1 MKKFLMLVF
10 AAVLAVSAVC
20 FAEAPKAAEGTQT
33 VQTQA
38 AAAYKTL
45 TPQQA
50 KQRMEPQQAKQRME
64 QNDKIVVLDVR
75 TQEEFAAGHI
85 PGAVLLPVDLIEAK
99 SEEVAKVLPDKD
111 AEILVYCRSGKRAH
125 RASQALADMGYTN
138 IEHIGGIMDWP
149 YEIVK

>member
-20 FAEAPKAAEGTQT
+20 FAEVPKAADGTQT

-50 KQRMEPQQAKQRME
+50 KQRME
-64 QNDKIVVLDVR
+64 QNDKIVVLECAHAGR
-75 TQEEFAAGHI
+75 ICRRAYSGCSFAA
-85 PGAVLLPVDLIEAK
+85 
-99 SEEVAKVLPDKD
+99 
-111 AEILVYCRSGKRAH
+111 C
-125 RASQALADMGYTN
+125 
-138 IEHIGGIMDWP
+138 
-149 YEIVK
+149 

>member
-10 AAVLAVSAVC
+10 AVVLAVSAVC

-33 VQTQA
+33 VQTQ
-38 AAAYKTL
+38 
-45 TPQQA
+45 
-50 KQRMEPQQAKQRME
+50 
-64 QNDKIVVLDVR
+64 
-75 TQEEFAAGHI
+75 EEFVAGHI

-149 YEIVK
+149 YEVVK

>member
-20 FAEAPKAAEGTQT
+20 FAEGTQT
-33 VQTQA
+33 VQMQT

-50 KQRMEPQQAKQRME
+50 KQRME
-64 QNDKIVVLDVR
+64 QNDKIVILDVR

-85 PGAVLLPVDLIEAK
+85 PNAVLLPVDLIEAK

>member
-1 MKKFLMLVF
+1 MKKVLLLIF
-10 AAVLAVSAVC
+10 AAVLAISAVC
-20 FAEAPKAAEGTQT
+20 FAQEQKTENTPAPASTQ
-33 VQTQA
+33 

-50 KQRMEPQQAKQRME
+50 KLRIE
-64 QNDKIVVLDVR
+64 QNPAIVILDVR
-75 TQEEFAAGHI
+75 TQEEFDAGHI
-85 PGAVLLPVDLIEAK
+85 PDAVLLPVDLIEAK
-99 SEEVAKVLPDKD
+99 SAEVAKVLPDKD

>member
-1 MKKFLMLVF
+1 MKKFLMFVF

-20 FAEAPKAAEGTQT
+20 FAEGPKAAEGTQT

-50 KQRMEPQQAKQRME
+50 KQRME
-64 QNDKIVVLDVR
+64 QND
-75 TQEEFAAGHI
+75 
-85 PGAVLLPVDLIEAK
+85 LPVDLIEAK

>member
-1 MKKFLMLVF
+1 MKKLLMLIF

-20 FAEAPKAAEGTQT
+20 FAQEETNAANTQT
-33 VQTQA
+33 AQTQT
-38 AAAYKTL
+38 AAYKTL

-50 KQRMEPQQAKQRME
+50 KERIE
-64 QNDKIVVLDVR
+64 QNANIVVLDVR
-75 TQEEFAAGHI
+75 TQEEFAAGHL
-85 PGAVLLPVDLIEAK
+85 PNAVLLPVDLIEAK
-99 SEEVAKVLPDKD
+99 SAEVAKVLPDKD

-138 IEHIGGIMDWP
+138 VEHIGGIMDWP

>member
-1 MKKFLMLVF
+1 MKKVLLLLF
-10 AAVLAVSAVC
+10 AAVLAISAVC
-20 FAEAPKAAEGTQT
+20 FAQEPKTENTPAPASTQ
-33 VQTQA
+33 

-50 KQRMEPQQAKQRME
+50 KLRIE
-64 QNDKIVVLDVR
+64 QNPAIVILDVR
-75 TQEEFAAGHI
+75 TQEEFDAGHI
-85 PGAVLLPVDLIEAK
+85 PDAVLLPVDLIEAK
-99 SEEVAKVLPDKD
+99 SAEVAKVLPDKN

>member
-50 KQRMEPQQAKQRME
+50 KQRME
-64 QNDKIVVLDVR
+64 QNDKIIVLDVR

-99 SEEVAKVLPDKD
+99 SEED

>member
-20 FAEAPKAAEGTQT
+20 FAEAPKADEGTQT

-45 TPQQA
+45 T
-50 KQRMEPQQAKQRME
+50 PQQAKQRME

-85 PGAVLLPVDLIEAK
+85 PGAVLLPVDL
-99 SEEVAKVLPDKD
+99 
-111 AEILVYCRSGKRAH
+111 
-125 RASQALADMGYTN
+125 GYTN

>member
-10 AAVLAVSAVC
+10 AA
-20 FAEAPKAAEGTQT
+20 
-33 VQTQA
+33 
-38 AAAYKTL
+38 AYKTL
-45 TPQQA
+45 T
-50 KQRMEPQQAKQRME
+50 PQQAKQRME

-125 RASQALADMGYTN
+125 RASQVLADMGYTN

-149 YEIVK
+149 YEIIK

>member
-20 FAEAPKAAEGTQT
+20 FAEAPKAAEGTRA
-33 VQTQA
+33 VQTQD

-50 KQRMEPQQAKQRME
+50 KHRME

-99 SEEVAKVLPDKD
+99 SAEVAKVLPDKD
-111 AEILVYCRSGKRAH
+111 AEILVYCRSGKRAQ

>member
-33 VQTQA
+33 VQTQT

-50 KQRMEPQQAKQRME
+50 KQRMEQNE

>member
-20 FAEAPKAAEGTQT
+20 FAEVPKEAEGTQT
-33 VQTQA
+33 VQTQTS
-38 AAAYKTL
+38 AAYKTL
-45 TPQQA
+45 T
-50 KQRMEPQQAKQRME
+50 PQQAKQRME

>member
-1 MKKFLMLVF
+1 MKKFFALIF

-20 FAEAPKAAEGTQT
+20 FAEAPKAPADA
-33 VQTQA
+33 QA
-38 AAAYKTL
+38 AQAQSADYKVL

-50 KQRMEPQQAKQRME
+50 KLRIE
-64 QNDKIVVLDVR
+64 QNAAIIILDVR
-75 TQEEFAAGHI
+75 TQEEFDAGHI

-99 SEEVAKVLPDKD
+99 SAEVAKVLPDKD

-125 RASQALADMGYTN
+125 RASQALADMGYIN

-149 YEIVK
+149 YEVVK

>member
-1 MKKFLMLVF
+1 MKKFLMFVF

-20 FAEAPKAAEGTQT
+20 FAEAPKAAEGTRA
-33 VQTQA
+33 VQTQT

-45 TPQQA
+45 T
-50 KQRMEPQQAKQRME
+50 PQQAKQRME

-99 SEEVAKVLPDKD
+99 SAEVAKVLPDKD
-111 AEILVYCRSGKRAH
+111 AEILVNCRSGKRAY

>member
-1 MKKFLMLVF
+1 MKKFLTLVF

-20 FAEAPKAAEGTQT
+20 FAEAPQAAADAQT
-33 VQTQA
+33 AQTQA
-38 AAAYKTL
+38 VGYKVF

-50 KQRMEPQQAKQRME
+50 KQRIE
-64 QNDKIVVLDVR
+64 QNDKIVILDVR
-75 TQEEFAAGHI
+75 TQEEFAQGHL
-85 PGAVLLPVDLIEAK
+85 PNAVLLPVDLIEAQ
-99 SEEVAKVLPDKD
+99 SAEVAKVLPDKD

>member
-10 AAVLAVSAVC
+10 AAVLALSAVC
-20 FAEAPKAAEGTQT
+20 FAEAPKAAED
-33 VQTQA
+33 TQA

-45 TPQQA
+45 T
-50 KQRMEPQQAKQRME
+50 PQQAKQRME

-99 SEEVAKVLPDKD
+99 SEEVVKVLPDKD

-149 YEIVK
+149 YEVVK

>member
-1 MKKFLMLVF
+1 MKKVLLLLF
-10 AAVLAVSAVC
+10 AAVLAISAVC
-20 FAEAPKAAEGTQT
+20 FAQEKKTENTTAPVSTQ
-33 VQTQA
+33 

-50 KQRMEPQQAKQRME
+50 KLRIE
-64 QNDKIVVLDVR
+64 QNPAIVILDVR
-75 TQEEFAAGHI
+75 TQEEFDAGHI
-85 PGAVLLPVDLIEAK
+85 PDAVLLPVDLIEAK
-99 SEEVAKVLPDKD
+99 SAEVAKVLPDKD

>member
-1 MKKFLMLVF
+1 MKKVLLLIF
-10 AAVLAVSAVC
+10 AAVLAISAVC
-20 FAEAPKAAEGTQT
+20 FAQEPKTENTPAPTSTQ
-33 VQTQA
+33 

-50 KQRMEPQQAKQRME
+50 KLRIE
-64 QNDKIVVLDVR
+64 QNPAIVILDVR
-75 TQEEFAAGHI
+75 TQEEFDAGHI
-85 PGAVLLPVDLIEAK
+85 PDAVLLPVDLIEAK
-99 SEEVAKVLPDKD
+99 SAEIAKVLPDKD

>member
-1 MKKFLMLVF
+1 M
-10 AAVLAVSAVC
+10 
-20 FAEAPKAAEGTQT
+20 
-33 VQTQA
+33 
-38 AAAYKTL
+38 
-45 TPQQA
+45 
-50 KQRMEPQQAKQRME
+50 
-64 QNDKIVVLDVR
+64 R

-149 YEIVK
+149 YEVVK

>member
-1 MKKFLMLVF
+1 MKKFLTLVF

-20 FAEAPKAAEGTQT
+20 FAEAQNAPADTQT
-33 VQTQA
+33 AQTQA
-38 AAAYKTL
+38 ASYKTL

-50 KQRMEPQQAKQRME
+50 KLRIE
-64 QNDKIVVLDVR
+64 QNASIVILDVR
-75 TQEEFAAGHI
+75 TQEEYAEGHI
-85 PGAVLLPVDLIEAK
+85 PNAVLLPVDLIEAK
-99 SEEVAKVLPDKD
+99 SAEVAKVLPDKD

>member
-33 VQTQA
+33 VQTQT

-45 TPQQA
+45 T
-50 KQRMEPQQAKQRME
+50 PQQAKQRME

-125 RASQALADMGYTN
+125 RASQALTDMGYTN